1 MIRFN
6 QAMAA
11 VAVLFAVP
19 TTASALGIEL
29 VNVSSTGSSPTF
41 LNNGDEITFDLR
53 LVNPT
58 NLGVAALDVVVSGYD
73 VGNTT
78 DNNSSGLELVGG
90 SVTGGA
96 FNTVQVPAGDPNFNG
111 LENLVTAPVNVWAP
125 NAQNPQPV
133 RTQLF
138 GGIDL
143 VGHSGNGLLD
153 NGIAGNST
161 GAGDVHF
168 RVTFRLNT
176 LGIAPAAQNLN
187 LSFGTLAQFGH
198 VAVDRFG
205 NDLPFS
211 NASYALTIVPEP
223 GTALLM
229 GLGLVALAS
238 RRR

>member
-6 QAMAA
+6 QALAA
-11 VAVLFAVP
+11 AAVLFAVP
-19 TTASALGIEL
+19 TAASALGIQL
-29 VNVSSTGSSPTF
+29 VNVSSTGASTTF
-41 LNNGDEITFDLR
+41 LNNGDQITFDLR
-53 LVNPT
+53 LENPT
-58 NLGVAALDVVVSGYD
+58 NLGIAGLDVVVSGYD
-73 VGNTT
+73 IPNTT

-96 FNTVQVPAGDPNFNG
+96 FNTVQVPSGDPNFNG
-111 LENLVTAPVNVWAP
+111 LENLVTAPVNIWAP

-143 VGHSGNGLLD
+143 TGHSGNGLLD

-168 RVTFRLNT
+168 RVTYRLNT
-176 LGIAPAAQNLN
+176 LGIGAAPQNLT
-187 LSFGTLAQFGH
+187 LSFGTLAQYGH
-198 VAVDRFG
+198 VALDRFG
-205 NDLPFS
+205 NELPFT
-211 NASYALTIVPEP
+211 NATFALTIVPEP